1 MKKKRALIET
11 LGNDRYDKIK
21 GERER
26 ERKKVS
32 NFRKMARRSRMS
44 SLIFCTLFPHC
55 VRNCVGERRG
65 VVARRNSRQY
75 PWLRALIAGPLG
87 GGGVRD

>member
-26 ERKKVS
+26 EREG
-32 NFRKMARRSRMS
+32 F
-44 SLIFCTLFPHC
+44 
-55 VRNCVGERRG
+55 
-65 VVARRNSRQY
+65 
-75 PWLRALIAGPLG
+75 
-87 GGGVRD
+87 